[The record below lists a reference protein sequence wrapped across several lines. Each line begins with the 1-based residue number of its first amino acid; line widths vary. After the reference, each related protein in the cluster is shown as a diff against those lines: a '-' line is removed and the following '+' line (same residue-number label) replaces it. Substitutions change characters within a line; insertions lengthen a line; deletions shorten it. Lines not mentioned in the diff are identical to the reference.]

1 MTWATIWPAILRV
14 IRVAV
19 AQAIGALIASTTG
32 ITIPYIGI
40 SIGAILNGISKALRD
55 KFPALTEWL
64 PV

>member
-1 MTWATIWPAILRV
+1 MWATLWPAILRV

-19 AQAIGALIASTTG
+19 AQAIGAIITSTTG
-32 ITIPYIGI
+32 IEIPYVGL
-40 SIGAILNGISKALRD
+40 SIGAVLNGLSKVLRD

>member
-1 MTWATIWPAILRV
+1 MWPSILRV

-19 AQAIGALIASTTG
+19 AQAIGAIIASTSG
-32 ITIPYIGI
+32 IDIPYLGL